1 MTAVLALPTRSLA
14 AFCIMWFTCTR
25 QRSRKRKDDR
35 EGGMDREGERENGR
49 EGKWKRGREGE
60 RARGKDRHEK
70 AHPSV
75 IRLE

>member
-1 MTAVLALPTRSLA
+1 
-14 AFCIMWFTCTR
+14 
-25 QRSRKRKDDR
+25 
-35 EGGMDREGERENGR
+35 MDREGERENGR